1 MIKTERF
8 RWKKELEKLKKNVDS
23 SSWRL
28 IPGKL
33 NSADI
38 ATSECRPKVLP
49 H

>member
-1 MIKTERF
+1 MEKRVRKVTED
-8 RWKKELEKLKKNVDS
+8 VDS

-38 ATSECRPKVLP
+38 ATCECSPKVLP
-49 H
+49 HLWFHGLNF